1 MHIYVRPENA
11 NDQWLMLL
19 FKEYFRLKLANILT
33 RNATLYR
40 QTVTIR
46 TLKTAQKRFKT
57 LPFLPEK
64 CEKYPKLA
72 IIALAPAQ
80 IGDIILY
87 LVADILETSKRC
99 SVIAE

>member
-64 CEKYPKLA
+64 CDKYIARTSDYSIGPPRRLA
-72 IIALAPAQ
+72 TLF
-80 IGDIILY
+80 Y
-87 LVADILETSKRC
+87 ILEASKRC